1 MSDTRAVTL
10 EFLAQQQAKMLTQ
23 ITKQRADID
32 AALSILQR
40 LDAAVWD
47 LLSEV
52 RTLQTRIEHHG
63 HLPFDAFDQ
72 IDKTGAALTP

>member
-1 MSDTRAVTL
+1 MRDTPAATL
-10 EFLAQQQAKMLTQ
+10 EFLAKQQAKMLAEM
-23 ITKQRADID
+23 TKQRADID
-32 AALSILQR
+32 TAVSILQR

-52 RTLQTRIEHHG
+52 RRIEHHG

-72 IDKTGAALTP
+72 IDKTGATLPP